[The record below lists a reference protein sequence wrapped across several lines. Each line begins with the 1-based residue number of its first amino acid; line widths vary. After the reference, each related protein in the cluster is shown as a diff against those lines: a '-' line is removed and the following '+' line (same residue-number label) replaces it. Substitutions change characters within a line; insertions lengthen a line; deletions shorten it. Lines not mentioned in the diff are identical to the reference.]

1 MGSLETICCCAGI
14 IFDNITLFNISNA
27 VFNIFGEF
35 HAPKCVTTVCT
46 KERFHQ
52 ASEVCDL

>member
-14 IFDNITLFNISNA
+14 SFNNLTLFNVSNTVLKIS
-27 VFNIFGEF
+27 GEF
-35 HAPKCVTTVCT
+35 HAPKCVTTVST
-46 KERFHQ
+46 QELFYQ